1 MPTKSLEAQLNERGI
16 LGNFPRFGKLRKG
29 APKPDDLKK
38 GLKDLDYF
46 RLTLETP
53 YEETIRPAFEQL
65 FGQQPREFRNVL
77 LAAESA
83 DQAFQY
89 WKEDWA
95 HARLLKRCDEET
107 IFVHW
112 DDNIPGYN
120 AEPQA
125 CSCNPLKRT
134 CKDHGRMDIVIPALF
149 ELTGEW
155 GKFTVETTSIY
166 DVIALRSYMKMA
178 DAFMQKLPNV
188 AFGAIPFTIGR
199 AVRSVPVTINGKR
212 SVKPMSLLYAKI
224 EPDFNQQ
231 VFTPMLTKPAQL
243 LLAGV
248 NPVTGES
255 PEGGLPDL
263 EIEAEFQ
270 QFAAWDRDYVN
281 EQTLHLFDN
290 ENHQYNAIEQ
300 IIADGNITDTMQ
312 DDEVIQTIT
321 ILRKQR
327 EVEKQAESKSKKSRK
342 NTSKSNVDGVN
353 SNEPLAQDDNPY
365 EWVNDAQKVAKLIS
379 ASKLNMGQVV
389 RALQWATGNYKG
401 EAITDFHITD
411 TDAWAACICQA
422 FNFDSRKILASV
434 HGNQDNEVYQNCMR
448 LMQAKDIPF

>member
-1 MPTKSLEAQLNERGI
+1 MPTKSLEYQLSERGI

-65 FGQQPREFRNVL
+65 FGQQPREFPNVL

-107 IFVHW
+107 IIVHW
-112 DDNIPGYN
+112 DDNIPGYST
-120 AEPQA
+120 EPLK
-125 CSCNPLKRT
+125 CSCNPLKRD
-134 CKDHGRMDIVIPALF
+134 CRDHGRMDIVIPALF

-155 GKFTVETTSIY
+155 GKFTIETTSIY

-212 SVKPMSLLYAKI
+212 SIKPMSLLYAKI

-255 PEGGLPDL
+255 PEGGLPDP
-263 EIEAEFQ
+263 EIEAEFEQ
-270 QFAAWDRDYVN
+270 AQNWDRDYVN
-281 EQTLHLFDN
+281 AHTIHQFDH
-290 ENHQYNAIEQ
+290 ENHQMNAIDKM
-300 IIADGNITDTMQ
+300 IADGNITDVMG
-312 DDEVIQTIT
+312 DEEVIQTVE

-327 EVEKQAESKSKKSRK
+327 ATEKQNQQSGKNASKPPVKG
-342 NTSKSNVDGVN
+342 SN
-353 SNEPLAQDDNPY
+353 SSAADDNGQSDL
-365 EWVNDAQKVAKLIS
+365 EWVANVKTVATFLAKAQKNFKLDHGGVLNALRWAMSDYSIQNVAEFVGTK
-379 ASKLNMGQVV
+379 
-389 RALQWATGNYKG
+389 
-401 EAITDFHITD
+401 E
-411 TDAWAACICQA
+411 DAWAACVTLYCDYDPAEITEYITDA
-422 FNFDSRKILASV
+422 TNPVRIHALSMI
-434 HGNQDNEVYQNCMR
+434 ER
-448 LMQAKDIPF
+448 LDIPF